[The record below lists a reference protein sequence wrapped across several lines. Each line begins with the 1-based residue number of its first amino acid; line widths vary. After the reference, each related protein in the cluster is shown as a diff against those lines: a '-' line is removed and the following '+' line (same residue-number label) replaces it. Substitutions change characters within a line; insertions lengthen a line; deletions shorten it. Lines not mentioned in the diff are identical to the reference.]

1 MFEACTELDK
11 KKRHPELP
19 STSADVAS
27 WLFLRL
33 QSNPGAFKHWS
44 FAMLQLLLLLEAAPN
59 CHVNDHGCYHRN
71 YYHGISLQLRLLFLP
86 LCPFCCCICPFA
98 AVSATT
104 TTTAQPTPATTTTTA
119 SRTAAPPTMVAFKA
133 TSVSLFT
140 LGIFAMSARG
150 GVVKYRA
157 LLASRRRCFS
167 HEKSPGRP
175 QTMAPR
181 RRAGPEEE
189 EDEEDAFGSAG
200 SHISESEPSEDE
212 KEKETK
218 PSKTSQAADS
228 AKKEEVSEEAEEVG
242 AEAPED
248 TQAEAQPEEA
258 KEAQEGEEPQ
268 EPKEAQAEEA
278 EEDKEVKEAK
288 EARRK
293 AKKAKKKAKE
303 ADEAEE
309 EEAYEE
315 VDEDADD
322 ADGEAVQR
330 RAAKDGYEESR
341 YKAGFAGVGQRPE
354 KKWLHSGDVKKGQRL
369 RGTVIEILDSHARL
383 DVGLDTMATLHA
395 SKILPEGAML
405 QEELSIGQEMEVW
418 VCGARPLSYKVKQGT
433 TWRIDA
439 RLEVTMLNP
448 AQLSSDVTEF
458 AQLPPN
464 ALLAA
469 TVTHIEPYGIVVK
482 VKSPTGAVPVQ
493 GFVHVSEIRD
503 GYVEHPADEVDVGQD
518 ITVSIVRIDEKFG
531 RLRLTMKL
539 PEVEVQVPRD
549 NRYFL
554 HDDRQAD
561 DEGKEEDDEEKKED
575 KKEKR
580 EERRGDKPSPD
591 DEGKWLHDKY
601 FELLEEKPRAKA
613 PLGWSRGQDGDHGD
627 WYSSDSRQGRAR
639 TLKTWMP
646 KMPESKDQWEEDW
659 EDDNKWR
666 GKKWTSE
673 KYDSYDRYDK
683 RDKGKSG
690 KNSKYDDYDEY
701 DASESWERD
710 RKGGSNGKDAW
721 SGWSAGGGKSSGKG
735 RRREEEWED
744 EEEWHDDRWH
754 ASSSKNG
761 YSNGRSKGGHS
772 RRDEGDDWDKKRGYD
787 DYDYDY
793 DYEELARAT
802 F

>member
-1 MFEACTELDK
+1 M
-11 KKRHPELP
+11 
-19 STSADVAS
+19 
-27 WLFLRL
+27 
-33 QSNPGAFKHWS
+33 
-44 FAMLQLLLLLEAAPN
+44 
-59 CHVNDHGCYHRN
+59 
-71 YYHGISLQLRLLFLP
+71 
-86 LCPFCCCICPFA
+86 
-98 AVSATT
+98 
-104 TTTAQPTPATTTTTA
+104 
-119 SRTAAPPTMVAFKA
+119 
-133 TSVSLFT
+133 
-140 LGIFAMSARG
+140 
-150 GVVKYRA
+150 
-157 LLASRRRCFS
+157 
-167 HEKSPGRP
+167 
-175 QTMAPR
+175 
-181 RRAGPEEE
+181 
-189 EDEEDAFGSAG
+189 
-200 SHISESEPSEDE
+200 
-212 KEKETK
+212 
-218 PSKTSQAADS
+218 
-228 AKKEEVSEEAEEVG
+228 
-242 AEAPED
+242 
-248 TQAEAQPEEA
+248 
-258 KEAQEGEEPQ
+258 
-268 EPKEAQAEEA
+268 
-278 EEDKEVKEAK
+278 
-288 EARRK
+288 
-293 AKKAKKKAKE
+293 
-303 ADEAEE
+303 
-309 EEAYEE
+309 
-315 VDEDADD
+315 
-322 ADGEAVQR
+322 QR

-341 YKAGFAGVGQRPE
+341 YKGPE
-354 KKWLHSGDVKKGQRL
+354 
-369 RGTVIEILDSHARL
+369 T
-383 DVGLDTMATLHA
+383 
-395 SKILPEGAML
+395 
-405 QEELSIGQEMEVW
+405 
-418 VCGARPLSYKVKQGT
+418 
-433 TWRIDA
+433 
-439 RLEVTMLNP
+439 
-448 AQLSSDVTEF
+448 
-458 AQLPPN
+458 
-464 ALLAA
+464 
-469 TVTHIEPYGIVVK
+469 
-482 VKSPTGAVPVQ
+482 
-493 GFVHVSEIRD
+493 
-503 GYVEHPADEVDVGQD
+503 
-518 ITVSIVRIDEKFG
+518 
-531 RLRLTMKL
+531 
-539 PEVEVQVPRD
+539 VPRD

-793 DYEELARAT
+793 DYEEDQGWRKRDHGDRSGRDDGRRRGSWREDREEEPRPSRRGVTRYSQMT